1 MPAIRAFIAIDLTPA
16 IRTELSRISSRLKK
30 EIGTA
35 VRWVPSQNI
44 HITLKFLGDVSE
56 VNIELLCHLLKNEA
70 SRHQPFE
77 LHVGDLSAFPSP
89 SRPRVIWV
97 GVHAPPDLA
106 SLQKAID
113 NETQHLGYAS
123 EDKAFSPHLTI
134 GRVSQHATHE
144 EIKRITETLKQTTA
158 LSVGAIEVDAIC
170 LFRSDLNPE
179 GAQYTRLY
187 TAPLS
192 APGV

>member
-1 MPAIRAFIAIDLTPA
+1 
-16 IRTELSRISSRLKK
+16 
-30 EIGTA
+30 
-35 VRWVPSQNI
+35 
-44 HITLKFLGDVSE
+44 
-56 VNIELLCHLLKNEA
+56 
-70 SRHQPFE
+70 
-77 LHVGDLSAFPSP
+77 
-89 SRPRVIWV
+89 
-97 GVHAPPDLA
+97 VHAPPDLA

-144 EIKRITETLKQTTA
+144 EIKRITETLKQTKA